1 MVAGDL
7 NEDGNLDI
15 AVNASGFDVVALLL
29 GDGQGQFTLS
39 GHVAS
44 DTLPKGL
51 AIGDMN
57 RDGHLDLVQCKRL
70 GL

>member
-1 MVAGDL
+1 MAGDL

-15 AVNASGFDVVALLL
+15 AVNASGLDVVALLL

-51 AIGDMN
+51 AIGDVN
-57 RDGHLDLVQCKRL
+57 RDGHLDLVQMQRL